1 MPNLLLISHG
11 SYAKATLN
19 SCEMILGKL
28 NNVKAIEF
36 KQTMNQDDLLEEI
49 EAIAK
54 TFTKLDAILVDFT
67 GGTPANT
74 AIRFQ
79 AKHPEVKIYTGLSF
93 SLLLAVAS
101 GTPFSEAYK
110 QVAQTSGL
118 LGEQKTEEKIKTN
131 VSTKNSPRKTAMFVR
146 IDERLIHGQVATM

>member
-54 TFTKLDAILVDFT
+54 TFTKLDAILL
-67 GGTPANT
+67 
-74 AIRFQ
+74 I
-79 AKHPEVKIYTGLSF
+79 L
-93 SLLLAVAS
+93 
-101 GTPFSEAYK
+101 
-110 QVAQTSGL
+110 QVELQ
-118 LGEQKTEEKIKTN
+118 QI
-131 VSTKNSPRKTAMFVR
+131 P
-146 IDERLIHGQVATM
+146 Q